1 MMKATKTGVL
11 MVIAISTLA
20 TAQNTEQASKPQMQ
34 RVAKMLVGTWKVVE
48 DFAPGGTLPKGGKG
62 TGHSVIRP
70 GPGGFS
76 VIEDFVSSVP
86 NLPDYHGHAVYWWD
100 KTAQGLKTVGCD
112 DFSEEV
118 CSIADGLGRWEGND
132 VVTNLT
138 IQKDGKAVPAKI
150 VWAEKDDLSFTA
162 TMYVADANGT
172 LKRDWTFLHT
182 RVK

>member
-132 VVTNLT
+132 VCDESYNPEGRQSRTGQNRLGRKGRPFVHR
-138 IQKDGKAVPAKI
+138 D
-150 VWAEKDDLSFTA
+150 
-162 TMYVADANGT
+162 YV
-172 LKRDWTFLHT
+172 RS
-182 RVK
+182 

>member
-86 NLPDYHGHAVYWWD
+86 NLPEIHDRPCA
-100 KTAQGLKTVGCD
+100 
-112 DFSEEV
+112 
-118 CSIADGLGRWEGND
+118 
-132 VVTNLT
+132 
-138 IQKDGKAVPAKI
+138 IQIVP
-150 VWAEKDDLSFTA
+150 DL
-162 TMYVADANGT
+162 
-172 LKRDWTFLHT
+172 RP
-182 RVK
+182 